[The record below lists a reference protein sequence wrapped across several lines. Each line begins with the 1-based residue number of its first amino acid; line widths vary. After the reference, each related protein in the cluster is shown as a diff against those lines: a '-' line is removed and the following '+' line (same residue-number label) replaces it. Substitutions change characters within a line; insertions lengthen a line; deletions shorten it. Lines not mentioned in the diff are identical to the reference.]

1 MAISFKSVENYL
13 DEQMKIPV
21 DRNPYLKGN
30 YAPISK
36 EYSYEIK
43 DVQAP
48 KDITGFYLRN
58 GPNTKVLTPSNRVHL
73 FDGDGM
79 VHGMKIKN
87 GKLFYS
93 NRFNQTNRLLEEEQK
108 GEP

>member
-1 MAISFKSVENYL
+1 MAISFKSIGNAL

-21 DRNPYLKGN
+21 SKNPYLIGN

-36 EYSYEIK
+36 EYSYELEG
-43 DVQAP
+43 VQAP

-58 GPNTKVLTPSNRVHL
+58 GPNAKVLTKSNRVHL

-79 VHGMKIKN
+79 VHAMKIKD

-93 NRFNQTNRLLEEEQK
+93 NRYN
-108 GEP
+108 